1 LNPVADAQQEPKMDG
16 FDLHAAASRRGV
28 LQTLSLAGLGI
39 AAGASTPLLG
49 QTVKADARNAPFD
62 PKTWWTQDYRIV
74 QTNLREIDIREN
86 PRTIARAIRQFGGN
100 VIVSNIGGIVAFY
113 PTALPYQRRNPYLK
127 GDFAEAMIT
136 AAREEGLAYIGRF
149 DLSKAMKPA
158 YDAHPDWFMRNR
170 DGTPREFA
178 GTYQAC
184 PNGGWALDYGL
195 RILTEGL
202 TRYKPDGIFFNMTGY
217 PRTDYANVDHGICVC
232 DNCRRGFREMYGKD
246 LPQREG
252 FADPNW
258 RDYLA
263 FQARTSEALRQRI
276 SLHINTLA
284 PGVPITQ
291 HDSVEQVGRGEVQRR
306 VDRAAPEWAYQSGEQ
321 CRSALA
327 RSPGKPWSSTST
339 AHIDYPW
346 RQVTESAACHENRM
360 AQQMGVGAKLDLY
373 LMGTLA
379 DQDDPTYLPPVS
391 RLFKWREA
399 NAHHYFGMAE
409 SARVGIYQSGAT
421 GRLAGMTPYA
431 RYQTDEFRGFY
442 TALVDARIPFRFARQ
457 PQGAEDEARLTQD
470 FDVILAPN
478 VMLVSDAEAAAL
490 DRFVQNGGLLIA
502 TGMFAGFN
510 DRGDRRDAIPLA
522 AFPLTRYAAAQAI
535 AGWTLDPARSVLKT
549 PGRVPLDGVY
559 FGGATHGDAATLM
572 RFAPDQRFGP
582 PEFSYAIPGVAP
594 RTDPGVSLRA
604 YGKGHTVHIPWIIG
618 WHYYRDGLS
627 VHRELIAAL
636 ISRYAPPQRFTLSGA
651 GPVELMVMRR
661 DDGASLV
668 TVVNYA
674 GQRNGTYV
682 PPPRLHGLSIGVL
695 GSGVRDARLLVAN
708 RTIPAR
714 AGHAGR
720 SWLDLPPVGAFE
732 AVLIPA

>member
-1 LNPVADAQQEPKMDG
+1 MDG
-16 FDLHAAASRRGV
+16 FDIKAASRRGV

-39 AAGASTPLLG
+39 AAGTSGPLLAQG
-49 QTVKADARNAPFD
+49 RPGIDTRFD
-62 PKTWWTQDYRIV
+62 PKKWWTQDYRIV
-74 QTNLREIDIREN
+74 QTNLREIDIRED

-113 PTALPYQRRNPYLK
+113 PTALPYQRRNPYMK
-127 GDFAEAMIT
+127 GDFVEAMIA

-149 DLSKAMKPA
+149 DLSKAMKPV

-184 PNGGWALDYGL
+184 PNGAWALDYGL

-232 DNCRRGFREMYGKD
+232 DNCRRGFRAMYGKE
-246 LPQREG
+246 LPAREG

-276 SLHINTLA
+276 SAHINQLA

-379 DQDDPTYLPPVS
+379 GQDDPSYLPPVS
-391 RLFKWREA
+391 RLFRWRAA
-399 NAHHYFGMAE
+399 NADSYAGMAE

-431 RYQTDEFRGFY
+431 KYQSDEFRGLY
-442 TALVDARIPFRFARQ
+442 TALVDARIPFRFVRQ
-457 PQGAEDEARLTQD
+457 PRNAADAAKLHRE
-470 FDVILAPN
+470 FDVIVAPN
-478 VMLVSDAEAAAL
+478 VMVVSDGEAAAL
-490 DRFVQNGGLLIA
+490 DRFVQDGGVLVT
-502 TGMFAGFN
+502 TGLFAGFD
-510 DRGDRRDAIPLA
+510 DRGDARTEMPLA
-522 AFPLTRYAAAQAI
+522 SFPLARYAAARTI
-535 AGWTLDPARSVLKT
+535 AGWTLDPAKSVLKT
-549 PGRVPLDGVY
+549 AGRVPLDGLY
-559 FGGATHGDAATLM
+559 FGGAARRDAETLM

-582 PEFSYAIPGVAP
+582 PEFSYAIPGVAA
-594 RTDPGVSLRA
+594 RTDPGVSVRA
-604 YGKGHTVHIPWIIG
+604 HGKGQTVHIPWFMG
-618 WHYYRDGLS
+618 WHYHRDGLAA
-627 VHRELIAAL
+627 HRELIAA
-636 ISRYAPPQRFTLSGA
+636 IIARYAPPQRFALTGA
-651 GPVELMVMRR
+651 GPAELMVMRR
-661 DDGASLV
+661 DDGTSLV

-682 PPPRLHGLSIGVL
+682 SPPPLHGLSIGVL
-695 GSGVRDARLLVAN
+695 GSRAGE
-708 RTIPAR
+708 AR
-714 AGHAGR
+714 ALVGGQTIRARPGDAGR
-720 SWLDLPPVGAFE
+720 SWFDLPPVGAFE
-732 AVLIPA
+732 AVLIPV